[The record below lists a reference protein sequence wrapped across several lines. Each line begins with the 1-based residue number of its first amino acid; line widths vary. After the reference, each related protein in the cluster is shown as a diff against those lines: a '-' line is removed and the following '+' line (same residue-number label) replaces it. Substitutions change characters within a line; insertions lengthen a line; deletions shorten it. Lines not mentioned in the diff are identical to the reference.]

1 MTQHTTDQTILSNIS
16 HLVDEERKL
25 YAKGEFSDAERD
37 RLKKIGVELDQCW
50 DLLRQRRLILDDAR
64 LHRSRHMG
72 RVASEAHH
80 AQQPAAEAF

>member
-1 MTQHTTDQTILSNIS
+1 MTEHTTAHTTDQTILSNIS

-50 DLLRQRRLILDDAR
+50 DLLRQRRGLREFGRDADKAEVR
-64 LHRSRHMG
+64 
-72 RVASEAHH
+72 
-80 AQQPAAEAF
+80 PAKVVENYKG